1 MNAFDLIEK
10 IRDISPVAANVVTNQ
25 LIPHLI
31 PLAKGLEV
39 RVQEINDS
47 RCILS
52 MPLKKRTR
60 NHLGSMY
67 FGAQMTLADL
77 TVGLV
82 LFRRFPPGP
91 FGGVI
96 KRVEADFRIKA
107 KGLMRCVCELPPEVI
122 DHLEQIRFS
131 DSGKAEAW
139 VPLQLIDPQE
149 QVVTELR
156 FLVAVKRF

>member
-10 IRDISPVAANVVTNQ
+10 IRDISPTAANMVTNQ

-31 PLAKGLEV
+31 PLSRGLDV
-39 RVQEINDS
+39 RVQEISDT
-47 RCILS
+47 RCVLT
-52 MPLKKRTR
+52 MPLIKRTR

-107 KGLMRCVCELPPEVI
+107 KGLIRCVCELPPEVI
-122 DHLEQIRFS
+122 DHLEQVRHS
-131 DSGKAEAW
+131 DEGKAEAW
-139 VPLQLIDPQE
+139 VPLTLVDPQD